1 MIIFSERCVN
11 FSYST
16 VLLLTSKYYLKK
28 KRVRSSVKKAANIFI
43 ITAILMVATM
53 SQIHLWK
60 CLINGD
66 LLLSPGCKSE
76 VVEQTC
82 CSAYETTQVT
92 TTDDKCCEKIQSAKD
107 FTLEKVD
114 SSLTA
119 KERQVADISCLYLV
133 NQKHKL
139 HLKERFDYF
148 NDLSPPSISEHPKQ
162 VNLQITHCSF
172 LC

>member
-66 LLLSPGCKSE
+66 LLLSPGCPT
-76 VVEQTC
+76 EQV
-82 CSAYETTQVT
+82 S
-92 TTDDKCCEKIQSAKD
+92 DSCCESQNLHESLFEEIDCCQKIHSAVDLNLDLIQS
-107 FTLEKVD
+107 
-114 SSLTA
+114 SLSA
-119 KERQVADISCLYLV
+119 NE
-133 NQKHKL
+133 
-139 HLKERFDYF
+139 
-148 NDLSPPSISEHPKQ
+148 KQ
-162 VNLQITHCSF
+162 VSTNHHFSLAQNSALFLHNHHINHFNNLPPPKIPLRQTTPIHITICSF